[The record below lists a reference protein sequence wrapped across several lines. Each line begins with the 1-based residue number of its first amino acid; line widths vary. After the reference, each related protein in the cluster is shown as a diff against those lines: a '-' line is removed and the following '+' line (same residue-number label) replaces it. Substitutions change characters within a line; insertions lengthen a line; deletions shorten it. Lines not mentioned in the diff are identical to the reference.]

1 MPKSIP
7 EACRGDLPLSVFPG
21 KAHRNLSKSMH
32 MSPEKY
38 DKIHVKNV
46 AESTPE
52 AFRGALSLSLSLSL
66 FEYGFFRRE
75 LCRNPLESMHIF
87 P

>member
-1 MPKSIP
+1 MKSMPKSIP

-66 FEYGFFRRE
+66 SSSMAFFVE
-75 LCRNPLESMHIF
+75 NYAEIL
-87 P
+87 

>member
-7 EACRGDLPLSVFPG
+7 GACRGDLPLSVFPG
-21 KAHRNLSKSMH
+21 KAHRSLSKSMH

-52 AFRGALSLSLSLSL
+52 AFRGALSLSL

-75 LCRNPLESMHIF
+75 LCRNPLESMHISHEK
-87 P
+87 

>member
-52 AFRGALSLSLSLSL
+52 AFRGDLSLSLSLSL
-66 FEYGFFRRE
+66 RVWFF
-75 LCRNPLESMHIF
+75 S
-87 P
+87 